1 MTSVREAWRAPPST
15 NQLTQPRLRQEKG
28 EQLRVEDRLGGSSS
42 IAAWLTGGLSFFPW
56 SWVLIP
62 LLYTLPGLALLRFL
76 QPRGLQLGSVATLS
90 LGLVGS
96 IALAPL
102 LLLLSQIVG
111 LRWNSLT
118 VASYLLLSL
127 LILLWPAGRAVRS
140 WPAWR
145 ERAATVRHQIW
156 MVEDRAAAG
165 ALALITIAALM
176 VRLYAVRD
184 LVTGQLGDAYQH
196 TLIAQLIVDHGG
208 LFTSWQPYAPLSS
221 FTYHFGF
228 HAQAAMVHWLTGIP
242 VIQSVLIT
250 GQILN
255 TAAIP
260 LAFLLV
266 IVLRGS
272 PWAGVWAALM
282 VAFVSALPAFY
293 VSWGRYTQLTGQLIL
308 VGVVAA
314 WINLA
319 DQPNWRAAAL
329 AALMT
334 AAMLL
339 THYLVTVSAALFV
352 FSYLV
357 AQFLAERAPGR
368 AVQRIGWAVATCLV
382 ALLLAAPWLL
392 NVLNGYLVRIAQ
404 TYFTPSQV
412 PILPSLLNLTAATS
426 DTPPFTR
433 GYMLFG
439 ALVGLGIAA
448 WRRDWRMGVPL
459 AWSLGLGLLV
469 VPYVV
474 GLPGSGMIDS
484 LTALSAL
491 YLPIPT
497 LFGYALASG
506 QNWLVR
512 QSEQR
517 GIHGR
522 WVTGGTLA
530 LMLGIVVWGSG
541 WQAQIVDLRY
551 RLVTAADLRAMA
563 WIRQSTPTDAR
574 FVVNGVPAYS
584 GTLVAGTD
592 AGWWLPMLAY
602 RQSILPPLTFG
613 SEVADPPELYWEIV
627 NRWALIRERPLSDA
641 RPVRINLTL
650 PATLEVLRAAGVT
663 HVYSGAQAFPG
674 PEVADWIDTALLR
687 ASPDFEL
694 VYAQEGVEI
703 FALRSP

>member
-1 MTSVREAWRAPPST
+1 
-15 NQLTQPRLRQEKG
+15 
-28 EQLRVEDRLGGSSS
+28 LGGSSS
-42 IAAWLTGGLSFFPW
+42 IAAWLTSGLSFFPW

-76 QPRGLQLGSVATLS
+76 QPRGLQLRSVATLS

-102 LLLLSQIVG
+102 LLLLSQGVG

-140 WPAWR
+140 WAAWR
-145 ERAATVRHQIW
+145 EQAASLHRQFW
-156 MVEDRAAAG
+156 MVEDRAAAST
-165 ALALITIAALM
+165 LALITIAALM

-184 LVTGQLGDAYQH
+184 LVTGQLGDAYHH

-228 HAQAAMVHWLTGIP
+228 HAQVAMVHWLTAIP
-242 VIQSVLIT
+242 VIESVLIT

-255 TAAIP
+255 AAAIP

-266 IVLRGS
+266 IALRGS

-293 VSWGRYTQLTGQLIL
+293 VSWGRYTQLTGQLVL

-319 DQPNWRAAAL
+319 EQPNWRAAAL

-334 AAMLL
+334 AAMVL

-357 AQFLAERAPGR
+357 VQLLAERAPGR
-368 AVQRIGWAVATCLV
+368 AFQRIGWAVATCLV

-392 NVLNGYLVRIAQ
+392 NVLNGYLARIAQ
-404 TYFTPSQV
+404 FYFTPSQA
-412 PILPSLLNLTAATS
+412 PIQPTLLDLTAATPG
-426 DTPPFTR
+426 TPPFTR
-433 GYMLFG
+433 GYMLLG
-439 ALVGLGIAA
+439 ALVGLGVAA
-448 WRRDWRMGVPL
+448 WRRDWRMSVPF
-459 AWSLGLGLLV
+459 AWALGLFLLV

-497 LFGYALASG
+497 LLGYAIATC
-506 QNWLVR
+506 QTWLTR
-512 QSEQR
+512 QFQQR
-517 GIHGR
+517 GMHAN
-522 WVTGGTLA
+522 VLPGGIL
-530 LMLGIVVWGSG
+530 LIVLLIIVWGSS

-563 WIRQSTPTDAR
+563 WIRQATPVDAR
-574 FVVNGVPAYS
+574 FVVNGFPAYS

-592 AGWWLPMLAY
+592 AGWWIPLLAR
-602 RQSILPPLTFG
+602 RQSILPPITFG
-613 SEVADPPELYWEIV
+613 SEIAEPPELYWEIV

-641 RPVRINLTL
+641 RPVRIDLTL
-650 PATLEVLRAAGVT
+650 PAALEALRAAGVT
-663 HVYSGAQAFPG
+663 HIYSGAQAFPG
-674 PEVADWIDTALLR
+674 PEAADRFDTALLR